1 MSQLQAVRKKQMRTK
16 SYSSNQNTFDEKR
29 SDKAEKQIKAME
41 RAGIDYPRL
50 TIVETVAR
58 LAIRLLPSENKEP

>member
-29 SDKAEKQIKAME
+29 SDKAEKQIKAMS
-41 RAGIDYPRL
+41 A
-50 TIVETVAR
+50 
-58 LAIRLLPSENKEP
+58 LAEMRQEITPVWSNL